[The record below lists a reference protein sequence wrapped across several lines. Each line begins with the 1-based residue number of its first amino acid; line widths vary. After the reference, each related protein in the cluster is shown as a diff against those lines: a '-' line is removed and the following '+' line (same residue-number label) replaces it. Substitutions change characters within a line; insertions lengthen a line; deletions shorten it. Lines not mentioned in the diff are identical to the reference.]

1 MKKEPPDGGSF
12 LHMMGNRR
20 CVGAGF
26 YPARD
31 VCFVL
36 PTTGYF
42 PFLDKRGKFRYLS
55 PTGYFCQ

>member
-1 MKKEPPDGGSF
+1 MKKNRRKAVLCFVYD
-12 LHMMGNRR
+12 GNRR
-20 CVGAGF
+20 CVGAGL